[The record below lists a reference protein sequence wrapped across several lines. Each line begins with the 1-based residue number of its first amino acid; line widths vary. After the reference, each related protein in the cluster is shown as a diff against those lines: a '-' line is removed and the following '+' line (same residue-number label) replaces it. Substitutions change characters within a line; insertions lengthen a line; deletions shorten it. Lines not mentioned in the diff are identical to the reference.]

1 MKKLVK
7 MLFMILTLVLLIACG
22 TEKVAAK
29 EVKTAKNNTTINSN
43 KKILIAYFSL
53 SGNTENFANQIKETV
68 GGDLFKVTPVV
79 PYNGSYKETV
89 DRAADEQDANARP
102 KIIGSV
108 NNFESYDTIFIGYP
122 NWWGTMPMIMFTF
135 MESYNFNGKTIIPFC
150 THDGSGLG
158 RSLSD
163 LKLLAPNATILDGLA
178 IKGKRISNSKSD
190 VNDWLKELNLSK

>member
-1 MKKLVK
+1 M
-7 MLFMILTLVLLIACG
+7 
-22 TEKVAAK
+22 
-29 EVKTAKNNTTINSN
+29 
-43 KKILIAYFSL
+43 

-68 GGDLFKVTPVV
+68 GGDLFKVTPLV
-79 PYNGSYKETV
+79 PYNEAYNEIV

-102 KIIGSV
+102 KIIGLV

>member
-68 GGDLFKVTPVV
+68 GGDLFKVTPLV
-79 PYNGSYKETV
+79 PYNEAYNEIV

-102 KIIGSV
+102 KIIGLV

>member
-1 MKKLVK
+1 MKKLIK
-7 MLFMILTLVLLIACG
+7 ILFMILTFAFFVACG
-22 TEKVAAK
+22 TEKVSAK
-29 EVKTAKNNTTINSN
+29 EVKTAKNNTTINSK

-108 NNFESYDTIFIGYP
+108 KNFDSYDTIFIGYP